1 MTDEELRYR
10 VDTALAE
17 VGWGGHIRPPSR
29 YAPKGTRFGITRGT
43 VPIEYTWRA
52 LALVTLQLVGPAT
65 PVRCARHASILHRAE
80 CPRYPVGALLAGAIT
95 GCPDAKP

>member
-29 YAPKGTRFGITRGT
+29 YAPKGTRS
-43 VPIEYTWRA
+43 
-52 LALVTLQLVGPAT
+52 
-65 PVRCARHASILHRAE
+65 SILHRAE